1 MVPEHLS
8 FSKLFAEL
16 TSQKDFFVGVKG
28 VDDQRHQLTDIGGEG
43 EGLDVCGMGRGSWK
57 RKTSVRDFSKQKMR
71 ETGNHLWG
79 DGVGWSKKHLVYPVG
94 CGWLG
99 PCSPSKV
106 VLPPSTVLV
115 GASLDMF
122 KVAQSYFQW

>member
-1 MVPEHLS
+1 
-8 FSKLFAEL
+8 
-16 TSQKDFFVGVKG
+16 
-28 VDDQRHQLTDIGGEG
+28 
-43 EGLDVCGMGRGSWK
+43 
-57 RKTSVRDFSKQKMR
+57 MR

-122 KVAQSYFQW
+122 CANLFSVVGIDLTYVWL

>member
-1 MVPEHLS
+1 
-8 FSKLFAEL
+8 
-16 TSQKDFFVGVKG
+16 
-28 VDDQRHQLTDIGGEG
+28 
-43 EGLDVCGMGRGSWK
+43 
-57 RKTSVRDFSKQKMR
+57 MR

-79 DGVGWSKKHLVYPVG
+79 DGIGWSKKHLVYPVG

-122 KVAQSYFQW
+122 KYWLARIFLERDSVVNNDFEFEVA

>member
-1 MVPEHLS
+1 
-8 FSKLFAEL
+8 
-16 TSQKDFFVGVKG
+16 
-28 VDDQRHQLTDIGGEG
+28 
-43 EGLDVCGMGRGSWK
+43 
-57 RKTSVRDFSKQKMR
+57 MR

-122 KVAQSYFQW
+122 KVAQRVFSDSVVWLSMVENGRGFCGLEEIEIPKPLLVML